1 MFTLENF
8 EAELAAA
15 IKSLFANSPMLP
27 MMEYHFALGGKRL
40 RPRMAYLAA
49 AKLQD
54 KNLQATLSR
63 FAVAVELIHNA
74 TLIHDDIQD
83 GDEFRRGKPALWKQF
98 SMPQAINCGD
108 ALFFA
113 AMQWVQSAPCELAL
127 KEKLQEWIAKESYA
141 VINGQSQEFF
151 LKEAFLQTPSSV
163 TKAAYEAM
171 VRGKT
176 SALFVMPYVGGALLA
191 GASEA
196 EIAEVEALSGELGF
210 AFQIQD
216 DLLDLW
222 GSKGRDR
229 VGTDIAEGKLSYPVV
244 LAWSALSKEKARLRE
259 LILKPRESTT
269 DSDIS
274 WAIAELDK
282 CGAKAQAKQDCIQ
295 LFEKLSAHSKKFAE
309 ISDSL
314 LLVVRK
320 L

>member
-1 MFTLENF
+1 
-8 EAELAAA
+8 
-15 IKSLFANSPMLP
+15 
-27 MMEYHFALGGKRL
+27 MMEYHFSLGGKRL

-49 AKLQD
+49 PKLSD
-54 KNLQATLSR
+54 SHLQNTLSR

-113 AMQWVQSAPCELAL
+113 AMQWVQASPCDLAL
-127 KEKLQEWIAKESYA
+127 KEKLQEWMAKESYA

-151 LKEAFLQTPSSV
+151 LKEAFLKNPSTV
-163 TKAAYEAM
+163 TKTAYEAM

-176 SALFVMPYVGGALLA
+176 SALFVMPYVGGALIA
-191 GASEA
+191 GANDSE
-196 EIAEVEALSGELGF
+196 IDEVEIQSGELGF

-244 LAWSALSKEKARLRE
+244 LAWSTMSEARDRLRE
-259 LILKPRESTT
+259 IILLPREQTT
-269 DSDIS
+269 DADIS
-274 WAIAELDK
+274 WAIRELES
-282 CGAKAQAKQDCIQ
+282 CGAKAHAKSDCIQ
-295 LFEKLSAHSKKFAE
+295 LFQKLSKHSSKFAE
-309 ISDSL
+309 ISNSL
-314 LLVVRK
+314 LASVQQL
-320 L
+320 